1 MPAAGGKRSGEMFR
15 RKNRLNSEII
25 SQIND
30 VSGALAR
37 ANRSLDECGDPLLM
51 EANVYQIKYLKAKYA
66 YLMKTAKENGVC
78 DETFSKVKK

>member
-1 MPAAGGKRSGEMFR
+1 MFR
-15 RKNRLNSEII
+15 KKNRFNAELI

-37 ANRSLDECGDPLLM
+37 ANSSLDECSDPLLL
-51 EANVYQIKYLKAKYA
+51 ESTVYRIKYLKAKYA

-78 DETFSKVKK
+78 DETFSKVKNTGVK